1 MSHLHETGRARFYR
15 IYVPILTN
23 LGASIVIVGAM
34 FKILHWPNGGPILA
48 AGLITEAL
56 LFFMGAFAPA
66 APFEKHYDWAL
77 AYPELLSD
85 EEAKAPKG
93 KAVKADPSKGMATLG
108 AMDKMLADAKL
119 TPEVFKNFG
128 SGMENLNKS
137 VGQMKSV
144 AGVAGASDEYSRS
157 LQVATKSMGDLNK
170 SLVTTGTA
178 MKTLEGTAADSKAH
192 QQQVQAIT
200 KNLGALNA
208 VYEMELKDANNH
220 LKTINKF
227 HGNLATAVQSM
238 DEASKEASKFKTQMT
253 TLTTNLTSLNNVYGK
268 MLTAM
273 KG

>member
-1 MSHLHETGRARFYR
+1 MSNLHETGREKIFRV
-15 IYVPILTN
+15 YVPILTN
-23 LGASIVIVGAM
+23 LGASVVIIGAM
-34 FKILHWPNGGPILA
+34 FKILHLPNGGPILA

-56 LFFMGAFAPA
+56 LFFIGAFAPA

-77 AYPELLSD
+77 AYPELLSED
-85 EEAKAPKG
+85 
-93 KAVKADPSKGMATLG
+93 AVKAPSKKAKADPKKDIAALG

-144 AGVAGASDEYSRS
+144 ASVAGASDEYSRS

-170 SLVTTGTA
+170 SFATTVTA
-178 MKTLEGTAADSKAH
+178 MKTMEGTAADSKAH

-238 DEASKEASKFKTQMT
+238 DEASKEASKFKTQMS
-253 TLTTNLTSLNNVYGK
+253 TLTTNLTQLNNVYGK

>member
-1 MSHLHETGRARFYR
+1 MSHFHETGRQKFYR
-15 IYVPILTN
+15 VYVPILTN
-23 LGASIVIVGAM
+23 LGASVVIIGAM
-34 FKILHWPNGGPILA
+34 FKILHLPNGGPILA

-66 APFEKHYDWAL
+66 PPVEKHYDWEL
-77 AYPELLSD
+77 AYPELLSG
-85 EEAKAPKG
+85 EAAAPKK
-93 KAVKADPSKGMATLG
+93 KAKADPSKDLAALG
-108 AMDKMLADAKL
+108 AMDKLLADAKL

-144 AGVAGASDEYSRS
+144 ASVAGASDEYSRS

-170 SLVTTGTA
+170 SFSTTVTA
-178 MKTLEGTAADSKAH
+178 MKTMEGTAADSKAH
-192 QQQVQAIT
+192 QAQVQAIT

-238 DEASKEASKFKTQMT
+238 DEASKEASKFKTQMS
-253 TLTTNLTSLNNVYGK
+253 TLTTNLTQLNNVYGK

>member
-1 MSHLHETGRARFYR
+1 MSHLHETGRAKFYR
-15 IYVPILTN
+15 VYVPILTN
-23 LGASIVIVGAM
+23 LGAAVVIVGAM
-34 FKILHWPNGGPILA
+34 FKILHLPNGGPILA

-56 LFFMGAFAPA
+56 LFFIGAFAPA

-77 AYPELLSD
+77 AYPELLS
-85 EEAKAPKG
+85 EEAAAAPKK
-93 KAVKADPSKGMATLG
+93 KAVKADPKKDIAALG

-128 SGMENLNKS
+128 AGMENLNKS

-144 AGVAGASDEYSRS
+144 ASVAGASDEYSRS

-170 SLVTTGTA
+170 SFSTTVSA
-178 MKTLEGTAADSKAH
+178 MKTMEGTAADSKAH

-238 DEASKEASKFKTQMT
+238 DEASKEATKFKTQMT
-253 TLTTNLTSLNNVYGK
+253 ALTTNLTSLNNVYGK